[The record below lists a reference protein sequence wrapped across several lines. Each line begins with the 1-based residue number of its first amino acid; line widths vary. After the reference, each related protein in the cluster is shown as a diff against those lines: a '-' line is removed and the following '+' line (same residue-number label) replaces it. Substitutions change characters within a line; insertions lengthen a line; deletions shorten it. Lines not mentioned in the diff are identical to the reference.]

1 MPEIS
6 KDVSLKFEK
15 GWVTYFRVNRSMDFM
30 TMVKELSGEIKKAE
44 GDERGYWYSVAG
56 GSSKDADYMVVW
68 PFDKYADLDKS
79 QDGVWKVYEKAHGK
93 KKADEMRKQWNMT
106 VADSW
111 SYIYDRSESMSY
123 SE

>member
-1 MPEIS
+1 
-6 KDVSLKFEK
+6 
-15 GWVTYFRVNRSMDFM
+15 
-30 TMVKELSGEIKKAE
+30 
-44 GDERGYWYSVAG
+44 
-56 GSSKDADYMVVW
+56 MVVW
-68 PFDKYADLDKS
+68 PFDKYADPDKS